1 MLSGRTR
8 RSSTSSPGAPH
19 KITECFIENITI
31 EDIGTDVIKNEL
43 MNNPGT
49 IAKSGTKAITETSVV
64 SKNTDDEQYIWKF
77 AVDATF
83 KAQKQVR

>member
-1 MLSGRTR
+1 
-8 RSSTSSPGAPH
+8 
-19 KITECFIENITI
+19 
-31 EDIGTDVIKNEL
+31 
-43 MNNPGT
+43 MNNLGT

-64 SKNTDDEQYIWKF
+64 SKNTDDEQYIWKI